1 MDEDPIR
8 AKFEVR
14 LWHSE
19 PLARA
24 SYWAWFW
31 IVCVASRVESPLT
44 PLRRKKADDIYR
56 LGIARKASPLERLK
70 SRHQA
75 FLARIMAV
83 SGQVPEDDPSPP
95 STAANA
101 MRTPGRSVLGQV
113 GSTTG
118 VAGATQ
124 LAPSMRLSKAANGSK
139 MEIFADGT
147 AKAEDDAPGEWADF
161 GTRDGRRK
169 ENTVEAGPWKGET
182 LPQSAARSRV
192 APRTPKIEVFKETVC
207 R

>member
-1 MDEDPIR
+1 M
-8 AKFEVR
+8 
-14 LWHSE
+14 L
-19 PLARA
+19 
-24 SYWAWFW
+24 
-31 IVCVASRVESPLT
+31 CVAYRVEPPLT
-44 PLRRKKADDIYR
+44 PTRRKKADDIYR
-56 LGIARKASPLERLK
+56 LGVARKASPLERLK

-83 SGQVPEDDPSPP
+83 SGIVPEDDPSPP
-95 STAANA
+95 STASASIA

-139 MEIFADGT
+139 MEIFADGIV
-147 AKAEDDAPGEWADF
+147 KAEDDAPGEWADF

-192 APRTPKIEVFKETVC
+192 APRTPKIEVFKEMVC
-207 R
+207 RTLPCSLGYSAEV